1 MNEEAPHSIEAE
13 QSVLGCLLLDNQAWD
28 KVSEI
33 LSAEDFYVS
42 SHKIIF
48 EQVTKLVNASQSADV
63 VTVYDAIRS
72 AGKEEK
78 TGGFVYLNELATG
91 IYSNASLVKYAQIVR
106 EKSMLRRLLCLG
118 NELTHLASH
127 PQGKDT
133 KTILDEAESKIF
145 RLAEYGAKA
154 RAGYQELQPVLNDV
168 LMLIEELNE
177 RKDESGCTGLAT
189 GFTDLD
195 NKTSGLQNGDLI
207 IVAGRPSMGK
217 TSFSMNIAENV
228 AIEVGKSVAVF
239 SMEMRATQLGLRM
252 VGSVGKIDQQRL
264 RRGQLNEYDW
274 PRLTNAIHKMQNAK
288 IFIDEAPSLSVVD
301 LRARCRRMNKECG
314 QLGLVVID
322 YLQLMS
328 SSSKAENR
336 TAELSAITRGLKSL
350 AKELNCPI
358 IALSQLN
365 RALEQ
370 RADKRPIMSDLRESG
385 AIEQDADLILF
396 IYRDEVYNK
405 DSIDRGFAEIIISK
419 QRNGPIGTVRLSFE
433 GSFTKFDNF
442 SCND

>member
-1 MNEEAPHSIEAE
+1 LAHDVAYIARSLGGFCSIATKKTHYTYEGQRKQGRLSYVLNMSFSDGQQVFTLEEKKHRLRTNWQRTRRLTFQSIEPVRMA
-13 QSVLGCLLLDNQAWD
+13 QAQCISV
-28 KVSEI
+28 
-33 LSAEDFYVS
+33 
-42 SHKIIF
+42 SHPMRTYI
-48 EQVTKLVNASQSADV
+48 TNN
-63 VTVYDAIRS
+63 
-72 AGKEEK
+72 
-78 TGGFVYLNELATG
+78 FV
-91 IYSNASLVKYAQIVR
+91 
-106 EKSMLRRLLCLG
+106 
-118 NELTHLASH
+118 LTH
-127 PQGKDT
+127 
-133 KTILDEAESKIF
+133 
-145 RLAEYGAKA
+145 
-154 RAGYQELQPVLNDV
+154 N
-168 LMLIEELNE
+168 
-177 RKDESGCTGLAT
+177 
-189 GFTDLD
+189 
-195 NKTSGLQNGDLI
+195 
-207 IVAGRPSMGK
+207 

-239 SMEMRATQLGLRM
+239 SMEMGATQLGLRM

-288 IFIDEAPSLSVVD
+288 IFIDETPSLSVVD
-301 LRARCRRMNKECG
+301 LRARCRRMTRECG

-328 SSSKAENR
+328 STGKAENR
-336 TAELSAITRGLKSL
+336 TAELSVITRGLKSL

-405 DSIDRGFAEIIISK
+405 DSMDRGFAEIIISK

-442 SCND
+442 SCSD